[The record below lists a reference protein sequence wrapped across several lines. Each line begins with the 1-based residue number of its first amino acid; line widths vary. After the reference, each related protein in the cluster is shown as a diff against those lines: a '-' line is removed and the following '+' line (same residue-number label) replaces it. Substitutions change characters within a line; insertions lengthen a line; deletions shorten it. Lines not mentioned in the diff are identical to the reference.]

1 MTDTLSFSD
10 FLRRELGTSRWC
22 VSPRLTQRLREK
34 GYEAAVSQKRM
45 NFLQEQWERERY
57 GALLVQLHDA
67 APALLEACRTA
78 LANLKPKYPSNHLV
92 IQQLTAAIAAAEGT
106 KP

>member
-45 NFLQEQWERERY
+45 NFLQEQ
-57 GALLVQLHDA
+57 
-67 APALLEACRTA
+67 
-78 LANLKPKYPSNHLV
+78 
-92 IQQLTAAIAAAEGT
+92 
-106 KP
+106 

>member
-22 VSPRLTQRLREK
+22 VSPRLTQ
-34 GYEAAVSQKRM
+34 RM